1 MFLYEAGTNN
11 LKYTFMHTI
20 NKFGNPDT
28 LIIDPH
34 LKYDLVVNTIPML
47 EKKDIVIYK
56 NVHNT
61 IIVDAPQGFI
71 KIKHTNATKSY
82 PLSGRIMQSG
92 SCETINL
99 QQVNQS
105 DKYIV
110 GKYDVE
116 LLTLPRKTVTIEV
129 TQSNTATID
138 VPAPGL
144 LSYVIKGDAV
154 AQLFL
159 IDDSDREEWVC
170 NLDTSLKS
178 GMLQLQPGDYKI
190 VCRYLNK
197 LSSKDTS
204 FSEFT
209 ITSNKTTTI
218 NF

>member
-1 MFLYEAGTNN
+1 
-11 LKYTFMHTI
+11 
-20 NKFGNPDT
+20 
-28 LIIDPH
+28 
-34 LKYDLVVNTIPML
+34 
-47 EKKDIVIYK
+47 
-56 NVHNT
+56 
-61 IIVDAPQGFI
+61 
-71 KIKHTNATKSY
+71 
-82 PLSGRIMQSG
+82 
-92 SCETINL
+92 
-99 QQVNQS
+99 
-105 DKYIV
+105 
-110 GKYDVE
+110 
-116 LLTLPRKTVTIEV
+116 LTLPRKTVTVEV
-129 TQSNTATID
+129 TQSNTTNID

-209 ITSNKTTTI
+209 ISSNKTTTI